1 MSPSALARF
10 TLLDWAPT
18 PLAAI
23 VWRELLTTLR
33 QPRYSGLLLA
43 AAMVQFLIAMPA
55 LFSVAG
61 GQMTPALATTGVLSI
76 QCAAL
81 LFVVFIVIPA
91 LAAVSLAAERH
102 QKTDDLLRT
111 ALFHPATVVAGKLL
125 AVFTVFV
132 VFHLGLLPFGAFVY
146 FFAGI
151 EIESAFQV
159 TLLLYTTAFA
169 HALIGIGLSYAIEN
183 PSRTVFAAYACVAAL
198 YILPLAHH
206 HWSQTFNLTTIAS
219 STPPDPIS
227 LLSQLIAGDAG
238 WPECIRLFT
247 QQFLGVL
254 MLLGLCVA
262 SQALA
267 RLPWGRVAL
276 RSRTPRRGR
285 ATFGPIPDWGN
296 PNFHRERRRSPML
309 RHRWALTIFTAT
321 AVFALF
327 FSLRSIPTWN
337 LALDAFDGGI
347 LLLYVLIPL
356 LVVERCAR
364 EMDPETLLHLRM
376 TLLSP
381 QRVLMGIATAIFVS
395 LGPILL
401 GLVAASAAYLLLQD
415 YGALTPWSQMPSDPE
430 SIFSRTLL
438 TGAKAAMAITLSLTF
453 VQFRNPSTTDLA
465 TGLLLSYG
473 AIASAEFAS
482 YGLGIESAN
491 GGQLA
496 AAALVIT
503 LFASLAQSR
512 FEDVF
517 DQEVDLHNADHLE
530 RRFR

>member
-1 MSPSALARF
+1 MPPSALARF

-33 QPRYSGLLLA
+33 QPRYSGLLLVA
-43 AAMVQFLIAMPA
+43 ASVQFLIAMPT
-55 LFSVAG
+55 LLSVAG

-102 QKTDDLLRT
+102 QMTDDLLRT

-151 EIESAFQV
+151 EIQSAFQV
-159 TLLLYTTAFA
+159 TLLLYTTAFT
-169 HALIGIGLSYAIEN
+169 HALIGIGLSYAIES
-183 PSRTVFAAYACVAAL
+183 PSRTVFAAYAYVASL
-198 YILPLAHH
+198 YILPLAYH
-206 HWSQTFNLTTIAS
+206 HWGQTFNFTTITPS
-219 STPPDPIS
+219 PPPDPIS

-238 WPECIRLFT
+238 WPECIRLFIH
-247 QQFLGVL
+247 QSAGVI
-254 MLLGLCVA
+254 LLLVLCLA
-262 SQALA
+262 SQSLT
-267 RLPWGRVAL
+267 RVPWGRVTLQNRAPHD
-276 RSRTPRRGR
+276 RR

-296 PNFHRERRRSPML
+296 PVFHRERRRSPML
-309 RHRWALTIFTAT
+309 RPRWAVTIFTLTVVVALLFNVRSVT
-321 AVFALF
+321 ALNVA
-327 FSLRSIPTWN
+327 WD
-337 LALDAFDGGI
+337 ALDAGVFV
-347 LLLYVLIPL
+347 LYVLIPL

-376 TLLSP
+376 TLLSS
-381 QRVLMGIATAIFVS
+381 QGTLNGIAMALFVS

-401 GLVAASAAYLLLQD
+401 GLVAASAASLLLRD
-415 YGALTPWSQMPSDPE
+415 YWTLTPLTQTPSNLE
-430 SIFSRTLL
+430 SIFFNTLV
-438 TGAKAAMAITLSLTF
+438 TGAKAAMAITLCLTF

-473 AIASAEFAS
+473 AIASAELAS
-482 YGLGIESAN
+482 YGLGIGSVN

-496 AAALVIT
+496 AAAVVIT
-503 LFASLAQSR
+503 VFVGIAQSR

-517 DQEVDLHNADHLE
+517 DQEVDLHSADYLE
-530 RRFR
+530 KRFR